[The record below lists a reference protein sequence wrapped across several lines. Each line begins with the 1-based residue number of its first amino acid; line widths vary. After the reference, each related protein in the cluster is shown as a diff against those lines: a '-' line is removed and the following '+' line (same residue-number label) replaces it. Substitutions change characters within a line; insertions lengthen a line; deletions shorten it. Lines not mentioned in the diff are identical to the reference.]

1 MQISRTEVMEILR
14 PEKLHHSSL
23 TDLGANGAAAMATD
37 MGIYGLPRRLTG
49 WRAKVSVPIAA
60 GARISLLSVTRGP
73 TRARDKSI
81 ESDMGSFHG
90 MAGVG
95 GK

>member
-1 MQISRTEVMEILR
+1 
-14 PEKLHHSSL
+14 
-23 TDLGANGAAAMATD
+23 MATD

-73 TRARDKSI
+73 TRAGQVNRERYGVVSWHGWGWGKIIQI
-81 ESDMGSFHG
+81 E
-90 MAGVG
+90 
-95 GK
+95 